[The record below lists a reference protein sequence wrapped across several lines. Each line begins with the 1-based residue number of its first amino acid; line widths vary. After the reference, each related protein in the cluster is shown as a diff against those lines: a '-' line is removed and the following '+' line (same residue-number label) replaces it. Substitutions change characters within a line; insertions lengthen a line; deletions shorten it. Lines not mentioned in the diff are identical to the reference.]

1 MQGFPQYIRRIH
13 LGYARIM
20 SERPLP
26 VPAPQPAFFDNPA
39 IDNLMAVTMEL
50 GAELWVQKER
60 MRVIEKLLAERGA
73 VTAEAIEQYSM
84 SPEEAARVQAER
96 DAFVRRLYAAFT
108 RDTVPATPPAP

>member
-1 MQGFPQYIRRIH
+1 
-13 LGYARIM
+13 M
-20 SERPLP
+20 SEQKPP

-60 MRVIEKLLAERGA
+60 MRVIERLLAERGV

-84 SPEEAARVQAER
+84 SAEEAARVQTER

-108 RDTVPATPPAP
+108 RDTVPATPSAT